1 MIHPIRETPMR
12 PIRLRTAALA
22 SALLAAL
29 AASPAAAQND
39 QRPVNLKVLP
49 RDLSR
54 DSVIQIMRGWS
65 ASLGV
70 SCRYCHAPRAEGSDE
85 LNFASDAR
93 PEKDKARAM
102 VTMTRAINGEHLPRV
117 PERRGVGVGCVTCH
131 RGLPVP
137 TTLDRVLIAAA
148 DSGGGAAAVAR
159 YRQLRQEESLLGR
172 WDFSEATVS
181 DVARRL
187 NAQGKRADAI
197 ALLEMSGEFHPNSAG
212 VDFQLGE
219 LYRAAGE
226 RDKAIARYR
235 MALQKNPQNQQAR
248 RRLHELTGTTPPL
261 MRSPRR

>member
-1 MIHPIRETPMR
+1 MR
-12 PIRLRTAALA
+12 LIRLRPAALA
-22 SALLAAL
+22 AALLAAAL
-29 AASPAAAQND
+29 AGPASAQQNA
-39 QRPVNLKVLP
+39 QRPQNLKVLP
-49 RDLSR
+49 QDISR
-54 DSVIQIMRGWS
+54 DSLIQIMRGWS

-70 SCRYCHAPRAEGSDE
+70 SCRYCHAPREGSDE
-85 LNFASDAR
+85 LNFPSDAK
-93 PEKDKARAM
+93 PEKNKARAM

-197 ALLEMSGEFHPNSAG
+197 LLLEMGGELFPNSAG

-235 MALQKNPQNQQAR
+235 MSLQKNPQNQQAR
-248 RRLHELTGTTPPL
+248 RRLDELTGTTTPAPP
-261 MRSPRR
+261 SPRR

>member
-1 MIHPIRETPMR
+1 MR

-22 SALLAAL
+22 SALLAVAL
-29 AASPAAAQND
+29 AGPAAAQND

-49 RDLSR
+49 RDIPR
-54 DSVIQIMRGWS
+54 DSLIQIMRGWS

-70 SCRYCHAPRAEGSDE
+70 SCRYCHAPREGSDE
-85 LNFASDAR
+85 LNFASDAK

-102 VTMTRAINGEHLPRV
+102 VTMTRSINGEHLPRV
-117 PERRGVGVGCVTCH
+117 PDRRGVGVGCVTCH

-197 ALLEMSGEFHPNSAG
+197 LLLEMGGELFPNSAA

-235 MALQKNPQNQQAR
+235 MSLQKNPQNTQAR
-248 RRLHELTGTTPPL
+248 RRLDELTGTTPPI